1 MISCHSNKDYYA
13 IGLGG
18 NFKGK
23 KMAKSTKIE
32 KLETFLWD
40 RWLLLKIHCEDGT
53 VGIGEG
59 GVHGWQRPTKTM
71 IETMEPYLL
80 GKDPH
85 KIEHH
90 YQWLY
95 RSSHFMGSVVQGAL
109 SAIDIALWDIKGKR
123 LGVPIYDLMGG
134 KTRDKVRCYMH
145 VSSGENGSAD
155 DLAKDAL
162 KAANMGYT
170 AVRFS
175 PFPDDY
181 YLHKSYSEW
190 ANEAVARVA
199 AVRESVGPDVDI
211 CVEIHRQ
218 MAPAESIALGR
229 RLEEFNPFFYEDP
242 MLPDSPSVMGDL
254 AQHCNIPIA
263 TGERFT
269 TIFEYQQLLESKA
282 AAYVRPD
289 LCLCGGLSGCKKVA
303 AMAEANHVKV
313 IPHNP
318 LSPISTAA
326 CVQLD
331 AAIPNFA
338 LQEFTGEDQPP
349 KSDIFI
355 NPLNL
360 VDGYLEVPEG
370 PGLGVEINEDALS
383 YQENPKILDTP
394 IGFDGS
400 VQDR

>member
-1 MISCHSNKDYYA
+1 MPNP
-13 IGLGG
+13 
-18 NFKGK
+18 
-23 KMAKSTKIE
+23 TRIE

-40 RWLLLKIHCEDGT
+40 RWLMIKIHCEDGT

-71 IETMEPYLL
+71 VETMEPYLI

-85 KIEHH
+85 RIEHH

-95 RSSHFMGSVVQGAL
+95 RSSHFMGAVVQGAL

-134 KTRDKVRCYMH
+134 KTRDKVRCFMH
-145 VSSGENGSAD
+145 VDSGEDGTAD
-155 DLAKDAL
+155 DLAKDAA
-162 KAANMGYT
+162 KAVSQGFT
-170 AVRFS
+170 AVRFT
-175 PFPDDY
+175 PFPHDY
-181 YLHKSYSEW
+181 YLHRSYSEW
-190 ANEAVARVA
+190 ADEAVERVA
-199 AVRESVGPDVDI
+199 AVRESVGSDVDI

-242 MLPDSPSVMGDL
+242 MLPDSPAVMGEV
-254 AQHCNIPIA
+254 AKKCNIPIA

-269 TIFEYQQLLESKA
+269 TIFEYQQLLESNGA
-282 AAYVRPD
+282 SYVRPD

-303 AMAEANHVKV
+303 AMAEAQHVKV

-318 LSPISTAA
+318 LSPVSTAA

-331 AAIPNFA
+331 ACIPNFA
-338 LQEFTGEDQPP
+338 LQEYTGESDPP
-349 KSDIFI
+349 KSELLV
-355 NPLNL
+355 NPLEL
-360 VDGYLEVPEG
+360 RDGYLTVPDG
-370 PGLGVEINEDALS
+370 PGLGIELNEVALATP
-383 YQENPKILDTP
+383 ENPKILDTP

>member
-1 MISCHSNKDYYA
+1 MP
-13 IGLGG
+13 
-18 NFKGK
+18 
-23 KMAKSTKIE
+23 KSTRIE
-32 KLETFLWD
+32 KIETFLWD
-40 RWLLLKIHCEDGT
+40 KWLLLKIHCEDGT

-59 GVHGWQRPTKTM
+59 GVHGWQRPTQTM
-71 IETMEPYLL
+71 IETMEPYLI
-80 GKDPH
+80 GKNPDH
-85 KIEHH
+85 IEHH

-123 LGVPIYDLMGG
+123 LQVPVFDLMGG

-145 VSSGENGSAD
+145 VGSGDLGSAA
-155 DLAKDAL
+155 DLANDAL
-162 KAANMGYT
+162 NAVNQGFT

-175 PFPDDY
+175 PFSSDY

-190 ANEAVARVA
+190 ADEAVNRVA
-199 AVRESVGPDVDI
+199 AVRETVGPDVDI

-218 MAPAESIALGR
+218 MNPAESIALGR

-242 MLPDSPSVMGDL
+242 MLPDSPAIMGEV
-254 AQHCNIPIA
+254 AAKCNIPIA

-269 TIFEYQQLLESKA
+269 TIFEYQQLLEAKA

-303 AMAEANHVKV
+303 AMAEAHHVKV

-331 AAIPNFA
+331 ACIPNFA
-338 LQEFTGEDQPP
+338 LQEYTGESEPP
-349 KSDIFI
+349 KSELLK
-355 NPLNL
+355 NPLEL
-360 VDGYLEVPEG
+360 KDGYITVPDG
-370 PGLGVEINEDALS
+370 PGLGVEINEEALKMPGD
-383 YQENPKILDTP
+383 PKVLDTP

>member
-1 MISCHSNKDYYA
+1 MKR
-13 IGLGG
+13 
-18 NFKGK
+18 
-23 KMAKSTKIE
+23 TKIE
-32 KLETFLWD
+32 KIETILWD
-40 RWLLLKIHCEDGT
+40 RWLLLKIYCEDGT

-80 GKDPH
+80 GKDPSL
-85 KIEHH
+85 IEHH

-123 LGVPIYDLMGG
+123 LGVPIYELLSG

-145 VSSGENGSAD
+145 VGMYNSESKSKLGTT
-155 DLAKDAL
+155 DAL
-162 KAANMGYT
+162 VEDALEAVKRGFT

-175 PFPDDY
+175 PYNEKF
-181 YLHKSYSEW
+181 YLHKSFSEW
-190 ANEAVARVA
+190 ASESVNNVGAVKEAVGDNV
-199 AVRESVGPDVDI
+199 DV

-218 MAPAESIALGR
+218 MSPAEGISLGK
-229 RLEEFNPFFYEDP
+229 RLEQFSPFFYEDP
-242 MLPDSPSVMGDL
+242 MLPDSPNLMSEI
-254 AQHCNIPIA
+254 QNNCNIPIA

-269 TIFEYQQLLESKA
+269 SIFEFQQLLEAKA
-282 AAYVRPD
+282 TSYIRPD
-289 LCLCGGLSGCKKVA
+289 LCLASGISGCKKIS
-303 AMAEANHVKV
+303 AMAESHHIKV

-318 LSPISTAA
+318 LSPVSTAA

-331 AAIPNFA
+331 ASIPNFA
-338 LQEFTGEDQPP
+338 LQEFTGEDKPP
-349 KSDIFI
+349 KCDLIE
-355 NPLNL
+355 NPIKL
-360 VDGYLEVPEG
+360 DEGYLIVPEE
-370 PGLGVEINEDALS
+370 PGLGITLDEKALS
-383 YQENPKILDTP
+383 LGENPKILDTP

>member
-1 MISCHSNKDYYA
+1 MP
-13 IGLGG
+13 
-18 NFKGK
+18 
-23 KMAKSTKIE
+23 KSTRIE
-32 KLETFLWD
+32 KIETFLWD
-40 RWLLLKIHCEDGT
+40 KWLLLKIHCEDGT

-59 GVHGWQRPTKTM
+59 GVHGWQRPTQTM
-71 IETMEPYLL
+71 IETMEPYLI
-80 GKDPH
+80 GKNPDH
-85 KIEHH
+85 IEHH

-123 LGVPIYDLMGG
+123 LQVPVFDLMGG

-145 VSSGENGSAD
+145 VGSGDLGSAA
-155 DLAKDAL
+155 DLATDAL
-162 KAANMGYT
+162 NAVNQGFT

-175 PFPDDY
+175 PFSSDY

-190 ANEAVARVA
+190 ADEAVNRVA
-199 AVRESVGPDVDI
+199 AVRETVGPDVDI

-218 MAPAESIALGR
+218 MNPAESIALGR

-242 MLPDSPSVMGDL
+242 MLPDSPAIMGEV
-254 AQHCNIPIA
+254 AAKCNIPIA

-269 TIFEYQQLLESKA
+269 TIFEYQQLLEANA

-303 AMAEANHVKV
+303 AMAEAHHVKV

-331 AAIPNFA
+331 ACIPNFA
-338 LQEFTGEDQPP
+338 LQEYTGESEPP
-349 KSDIFI
+349 KSELLK
-355 NPLNL
+355 NPLEL
-360 VDGYLEVPEG
+360 KDGYITVPDG
-370 PGLGVEINEDALS
+370 PGLGVEINEEALKMP
-383 YQENPKILDTP
+383 EDPKVLDTP

>member
-1 MISCHSNKDYYA
+1 MLEEFNVPKP
-13 IGLGG
+13 
-18 NFKGK
+18 
-23 KMAKSTKIE
+23 TRIE
-32 KLETFLWD
+32 KVETILWD
-40 RWLLLKIHCEDGT
+40 KWLLLKIHCEDGT

-59 GVHGWQRPTKTM
+59 GVHGWQRPTQTM

-80 GKDPH
+80 GKNPDH
-85 KIEHH
+85 IEHH

-123 LGVPIYDLMGG
+123 LEVPIFDLMGG
-134 KTRDKVRCYMH
+134 KTRDRVRCYMH
-145 VSSGENGSAD
+145 VGSGDLGSAD

-162 KAANMGYT
+162 NAVKQGFT
-170 AVRFS
+170 AVRFT
-175 PFPDDY
+175 PFSSDY

-190 ANEAVARVA
+190 ADEAVKRVS
-199 AVRESVGPDVDI
+199 AVRETVGSDVDI

-218 MAPAESIALGR
+218 MNPAESIALGR

-242 MLPDSPSVMGDL
+242 MLPDSPAIMGEV
-254 AQHCNIPIA
+254 AKKCNIPIA

-269 TIFEYQQLLESKA
+269 TIFEYQQLLEANA
-282 AAYVRPD
+282 ASYVRPD

-303 AMAEANHVKV
+303 AMAEAHHVKV

-331 AAIPNFA
+331 ACIPNFA
-338 LQEFTGEDQPP
+338 LQEYTGESEPP
-349 KSDIFI
+349 KSELLLK
-355 NPLNL
+355 PLEL
-360 VDGYLEVPEG
+360 KEGYITVPDG
-370 PGLGVEINEDALS
+370 PGLGVEINEEALKMP
-383 YQENPKILDTP
+383 EDPKILDTP